1 MKILVVEDDPTLR
14 LLAKHSLYHLGYECI
29 VAASGEEAL
38 TEDFSQISLIFMDIG
53 LPGMDGNQA
62 TKLIRETEMKESRA
76 RVPIIAL
83 TAQATRESVMRAGM
97 DDFLQ
102 KPAMLDDLSCMI
114 KKWLPV

>member
-1 MKILVVEDDPTLR
+1 M
-14 LLAKHSLYHLGYECI
+14 
-29 VAASGEEAL
+29 
-38 TEDFSQISLIFMDIG
+38 
-53 LPGMDGNQA
+53 
-62 TKLIRETEMKESRA
+62 EMKESRA

-102 KPAMLDDLSCMI
+102 KPAMLDDLSRMI